1 MKLFLAWLRVLKRNG
16 EKIKTHYKSQ
26 RQKTTTYHWAK
37 MENTE
42 YIHIWK
48 YYSSELLDKLEK
60 ELDGTNGQKKSN
72 ILTETFQGNL
82 VSQVCTT

>member
-1 MKLFLAWLRVLKRNG
+1 
-16 EKIKTHYKSQ
+16 
-26 RQKTTTYHWAK
+26 

-42 YIHIWK
+42 YIYIWK